1 MTNILEKII
10 QDKKETLNL
19 FKKNNSLN
27 SLEKKIK
34 ELNFFYNFKEKIK
47 ENKGVSLISEIK
59 KLVLQQEF

>member
-27 SLEKKIK
+27 YLEKKIK

-47 ENKGVSLISEIK
+47 
-59 KLVLQQEF
+59 